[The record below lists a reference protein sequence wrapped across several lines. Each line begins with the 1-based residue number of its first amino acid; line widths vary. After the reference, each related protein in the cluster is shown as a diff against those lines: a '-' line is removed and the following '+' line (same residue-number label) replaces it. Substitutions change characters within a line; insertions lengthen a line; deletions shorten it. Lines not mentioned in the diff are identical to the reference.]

1 MEFDMYSDR
10 ISRRVWLP
18 LGTALILA
26 MAAFGLYAGTAAATD
41 MTMTLSGDQEVPP
54 VESAGDGASSI
65 VIGSDRTVSGSV
77 TTTGIA
83 GTAAHIHEAA
93 AGKNGEVIIP
103 LTKDGDTYSVPA
115 GTMLT
120 AEQYASF
127 QAGNLYVNIH
137 TAANPKGELRGQ
149 LQP

>member
-1 MEFDMYSDR
+1 MYSDI

-18 LGTALILA
+18 LGTALILTI
-26 MAAFGLYAGTAAATD
+26 AAFGAYAGTTAATD
-41 MTMTLSGDQEVPP
+41 ITTTLTGDQEVPP
-54 VESAGDGASSI
+54 VESAGDGTSSI

-77 TTTGIA
+77 MSTGIA

-93 AGKNGEVIIP
+93 PGKNGEVIIP
-103 LTKDGDTYSVPA
+103 LTKNGNTYAVPA

-137 TAANPKGELRGQ
+137 TAANPEGELRGQ